1 MVDYLDQ
8 SLQNKNLDYF
18 GIFSGS
24 TFANNFSFIWVVIII
39 AFIHSI
45 LFLINKTL
53 KRRCINSQNFVKASK
68 WIYQLF
74 AFSIYFRFILEANQF
89 MILSSFSELK
99 LWNTT
104 SASKIISLWIALI
117 TSILWLGLI
126 LLSFIYWLRI
136 RKIEST
142 EHYMPLKVFVSGIK
156 DGSKPRLYSTFLL
169 ARRAFFVIFLILGS
183 SIPSIGIIVPLMVV
197 QTVYL
202 SLMIIVRP
210 YKSTKDNL
218 LETTNEVF
226 YLVLISL
233 LSYYNSESNW
243 RKSAESTYLFII
255 IGNSWA
261 IISIMIGRIF
271 YIIINWNFIYVRF
284 I

>member
-39 AFIHSI
+39 AFMHS
-45 LFLINKTL
+45 LFILINKIF
-53 KRRCINSQNFVKASK
+53 KRRCINSQKVIKALK
-68 WIYQLF
+68 WTYQLF

-89 MILSSFSELK
+89 MMLSCFSELK

-104 SASKIISLWIALI
+104 SVSKIVSLWIAII
-117 TSILWLGLI
+117 TSVLWFGLI
-126 LLSFIYWLRI
+126 LLTFIYWLKI
-136 RKIEST
+136 RNIDST
-142 EHYMPLKVFVSGIK
+142 EHYMPLKVLVSGIK
-156 DGSKPRLYSTFLL
+156 DDSKPRLYSTFLL
-169 ARRAFFVIFLILGS
+169 TRRAFFVIFLIMGS
-183 SIPSIGIIVPLMVV
+183 SIPSIGIIVPLMIV
-197 QTVYL
+197 QIIYL
-202 SLMIIVRP
+202 SIMIIVRP

-218 LETTNEVF
+218 LEITNEVF

-243 RKSAESTYLFII
+243 SKSAESAYLFII

-261 IISIMIGRIF
+261 IISIMIGRIPL
-271 YIIINWNFIYVRF
+271 YYN
-284 I
+284 